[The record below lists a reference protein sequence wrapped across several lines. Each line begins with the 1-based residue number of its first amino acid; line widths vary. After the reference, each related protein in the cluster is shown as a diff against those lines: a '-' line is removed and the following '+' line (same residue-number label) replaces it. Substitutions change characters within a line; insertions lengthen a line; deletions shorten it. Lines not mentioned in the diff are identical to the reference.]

1 MNLFRYKIAWWPE
14 NTLASVMR
22 NHGIDFDFRHEEA
35 AEEYFRTRKV
45 LEYNE
50 EKKKG
55 NLLWRLTIPLW
66 ALYWLLLLIVA
77 APINWMMTGHFKL
90 QNNTKLFNFTMAW
103 HNKVFE

>member
-1 MNLFRYKIAWWPE
+1 MNLFRYKTAWWPE
-14 NTLASVMR
+14 SELASVMR
-22 NHGIDFDFRHEEA
+22 HHGVDFDFRHEEA
-35 AEEYFRTRKV
+35 AEEYFRGRKV
-45 LEYNE
+45 LEYDE

-55 NLLWRLTIPLW
+55 NLLWRSTIPLW
-66 ALYWLLLLIVA
+66 AIYWLLLLIVA